1 MFRYINKYDILYKH
15 QYGFRPK
22 HDTSQPLF
30 QLLDKIYTA
39 LNNSTPEYTLSIFL
53 DLKKAFDCVDHNI
66 LLIKLEHYGFRGITN
81 TWFRNYLCHRTQ
93 IVQIGNT
100 LSSELELLCGVPQG
114 SVLGPLLFLLYIN
127 DLTNATDFYNSLFAD
142 DTIFCLSSPNL
153 ESLCNEANKEL
164 DKASVWFKANKLTL
178 NVSKTKYMVFRNKKM
193 KLDENTCKI
202 QIGGRNLERI
212 GNHQKDKNKR
222 FFKFVG
228 VKLDEYLDW
237 TYQLDHVSSKLSSAN
252 FVLSKFKHLL
262 PISVRKLIYESLV
275 KSHLNYNV
283 LCWGRANDSRVNKIK
298 KIQKKCVRNLANKKY
313 SSHTDPIFN
322 DFGIL
327 KFDDLFELNAL
338 TFMHKYHYGKLPV
351 SFNNKFTP
359 LMGSNRTLS
368 YRINVAKNK
377 SLEKFP
383 TNFLPKIWNSTST
396 DCKKIEN
403 LKAFSRNIKNSYSA
417 SYGTFT
423 CSRGTSCFSC
433 NAID

>member
-1 MFRYINKYDILYKH
+1 M
-15 QYGFRPK
+15 
-22 HDTSQPLF
+22 
-30 QLLDKIYTA
+30 
-39 LNNSTPEYTLSIFL
+39 
-53 DLKKAFDCVDHNI
+53 
-66 LLIKLEHYGFRGITN
+66 
-81 TWFRNYLCHRTQ
+81 
-93 IVQIGNT
+93 
-100 LSSELELLCGVPQG
+100 
-114 SVLGPLLFLLYIN
+114 
-127 DLTNATDFYNSLFAD
+127 
-142 DTIFCLSSPNL
+142 
-153 ESLCNEANKEL
+153 
-164 DKASVWFKANKLTL
+164 
-178 NVSKTKYMVFRNKKM
+178 
-193 KLDENTCKI
+193 
-202 QIGGRNLERI
+202 
-212 GNHQKDKNKR
+212 
-222 FFKFVG
+222 G

-322 DFGIL
+322 DLGIL

-383 TNFLPKIWNSTST
+383 TNFLPKIWNSISL
-396 DCKKIEN
+396 E
-403 LKAFSRNIKNSYSA
+403 LKNIPSLKLFNKSIKSKDLAAYA
-417 SYGTFT
+417 NFT
-423 CSRGTSCFSC
+423 CSRENCYSCKD
-433 NAID
+433 IY